1 MNIIIR
7 IFVVALALMLAAYV
21 VPGVAVSSIYSALG
35 VAIVLGILNIF
46 VRPLL
51 VLLTLPISILTFGLF
66 VFCINAVL
74 FWVAGGLVSGFEV
87 SGFLPALVGSLLVSV
102 VSAVAQKILS

>member
-1 MNIIIR
+1 MNIILR
-7 IFVVALALMLAAYV
+7 IFVVALALMLATYV

-35 VAIVLGILNIF
+35 VAIVLGVLNIF

-51 VLLTLPISILTFGLF
+51 VLFTLPISILTFGLF

-74 FWVAGGLVSGFEV
+74 FWAAGGLVSGFEV
-87 SGFLPALVGSLLVSV
+87 SGFLPALVGSLFVSV